1 MVNRVKVPPGCGKS
15 NMPAA
20 VCFSCLDRYYL
31 LQFALRLQGN
41 NRQGNNRR
49 PDKYMTEQR
58 PEGISRLRRNP
69 GATAAAV
76 SGRRK
81 YLWQLLL
88 LLAIAV
94 LVLAGYRVHRQV
106 ETALHHMVSEDLQTI
121 LKIDIAALEFW
132 MEQERSG
139 VRSWADEEHL
149 RSLTQALQVLAAKT
163 PESPGQLQAAPEQAQ
178 LRELLEPLVDTD
190 DYLGFAIINSA
201 GLILA
206 TTANDEQMIGQQLTI
221 PGHAGLAGIFS
232 EQGGWITPFWRGQ
245 YLDSESLQEDS
256 TLMAVSAAIMDTAGR
271 PLAVLILFV
280 PPEKDFTRI
289 LSIARMGESGDTY
302 AFDATGQMLSDTR
315 HLESLKASGILP
327 DVPSVRAVLRVELR
341 DPGGNLLRGY
351 HTDTPMAGRPLTRLV
366 AAALSDDSRHH
377 VIVERY
383 RDYRGVP
390 VVGAARWLPR
400 LGFGVATE
408 VDAAEAF
415 GALRPI
421 EIAFWV
427 ISALLL
433 AALAGLV
440 VFGVIV
446 RRLGRRI
453 EAIKQLGQYTLE
465 KKIGEGGMGTVYL
478 ARHALLRRPTA
489 VKLISATKVDKENLQ
504 RFEHEVQLT
513 SQLTHPNTIEI
524 YDYGHTRE
532 GVFYYVMEYLPGID
546 LSRLIEEDGAIP
558 ANRAAYILCQVCGSL
573 SEAHAHG
580 LVHRDINPLNIIL
593 TERGGQLDFAKVLDY
608 GLVKDL
614 NTATEHTVA
623 DAIPGTPP
631 YIAPERLSDPQ
642 NIDCRSDL
650 YSLGAVAF
658 NLLTG
663 KPLFEGNS
671 SMDIAY
677 KVVAEVAPRVSEFV
691 SVDPALDQL
700 VSECLERKPD
710 ARPQSA
716 QAIIDRLQAIIG
728 DDTWSQVDARKWWDK
743 HPQWLGKDAK
753 EK

>member
-1 MVNRVKVPPGCGKS
+1 MT
-15 NMPAA
+15 A
-20 VCFSCLDRYYL
+20 
-31 LQFALRLQGN
+31 
-41 NRQGNNRR
+41 RQ
-49 PDKYMTEQR
+49 PDD
-58 PEGISRLRRNP
+58 ISRLHWKP
-69 GATAAAV
+69 GATPALV
-76 SGRRK
+76 PGHRK
-81 YLWQLLL
+81 LLWRVFL
-88 LLAIAV
+88 LLAIVAI
-94 LVLAGYRVHRQV
+94 LLAGTWIHNRV
-106 ETALHHMVSEDLQTI
+106 EDALLKIVSEDLQTI
-121 LKIDIAALEFW
+121 LEIDIAALEFW
-132 MEQERSG
+132 VEQERAN
-139 VRSWADEEHL
+139 VISWAEEDNL
-149 RSLTQALQVLAAKT
+149 CELTQALQELALRAPGL
-163 PESPGQLQAAPEQAQ
+163 PEKLQMAPEQAR
-178 LRELLEPLVDTD
+178 LRELLEPLLDTD
-190 DYLGFAIINSA
+190 DYMGFAIINTA

-206 TTANDEQMIGQQLTI
+206 TAAGDEQIIGQHLT
-221 PGHAGLAGIFS
+221 PQGQAGLASVFTQEGS
-232 EQGGWITPFWRGQ
+232 LITPFWRGQ
-245 YLDSESLQEDS
+245 YIESASLQEDV
-256 TLMAVSAAIMDTAGR
+256 TLMGISATVADSASR
-271 PLAVLILFV
+271 PLAALLLFV

-302 AFDATGQMLSDTR
+302 AFDAGGRMLSDTR
-315 HLESLKASGILP
+315 HLESLKTTGILP
-327 DVPSVRAVLRVELR
+327 DAPTVRAVLRIELR
-341 DPGGNLLRGY
+341 DPGGNLLKGY
-351 HTDTPMAGRPLTRLV
+351 RTDAPMAGWPLTRLV
-366 AAALSDDSRHH
+366 AAALSDDSRFH
-377 VIVERY
+377 VLLDRY

-421 EIAFWV
+421 EIAFW
-427 ISALLL
+427 IFSALLI
-433 AALAGLV
+433 AAVAGLI
-440 VFGVIV
+440 VFSVIV
-446 RRLGRRI
+446 RRLGQRI
-453 EAIKQLGQYTLE
+453 EKIKQLGQYSLE
-465 KKIGEGGMGTVYL
+465 EKIGEGGMGEVYL

-489 VKLISATKVDKENLQ
+489 VKLISATKVDRGNLE

-558 ANRAAYILCQVCGSL
+558 ANRAAHILCQVCGSL
-573 SEAHAHG
+573 SEAHALG
-580 LVHRDINPLNIIL
+580 LIHRDVKPLNIIL
-593 TERGGQLDFAKVLDY
+593 TERGGLLDFAKVLDF

-614 NTATEHTVA
+614 NTDIEHTVA

-631 YIAPERLSDPQ
+631 YIAPERLSDPR

-650 YSLGAVAF
+650 YSVGAIAF

-691 SVDPALDQL
+691 AVDVELDQL
-700 VSECLERKPD
+700 VSDCLERNPD

-716 QAIIDRLQAIIG
+716 QEIIERLQAIIG
-728 DDTWSQVDARKWWDK
+728 QDTWSQADARKWWSR
-743 HPQWLGKDAK
+743 HPEWLGKDAG

>member
-1 MVNRVKVPPGCGKS
+1 MT
-15 NMPAA
+15 A
-20 VCFSCLDRYYL
+20 
-31 LQFALRLQGN
+31 
-41 NRQGNNRR
+41 RQ
-49 PDKYMTEQR
+49 PDD
-58 PEGISRLRRNP
+58 ISRLHWKP
-69 GATAAAV
+69 GATPALV
-76 SGRRK
+76 PGHRK
-81 YLWQLLL
+81 LLWRVFL
-88 LLAIAV
+88 LLAIVAI
-94 LVLAGYRVHRQV
+94 LLAGTWIHNRV
-106 ETALHHMVSEDLQTI
+106 EDALLQIVSEDLQTI
-121 LKIDIAALEFW
+121 LEIDIAALEFW
-132 MEQERSG
+132 VEQERAN
-139 VRSWADEEHL
+139 VISWAEEDNL
-149 RSLTQALQVLAAKT
+149 RELTQALQELALRAPGL
-163 PESPGQLQAAPEQAQ
+163 PEKLQMAPEQAR
-178 LRELLEPLVDTD
+178 LRELLEPLLDTD
-190 DYLGFAIINSA
+190 DYMGFAIINTA

-206 TTANDEQMIGQQLTI
+206 TAAGDEQIIGQHLT
-221 PGHAGLAGIFS
+221 PQGQAGLASVFTQEGS
-232 EQGGWITPFWRGQ
+232 LITPFWRGQ
-245 YLDSESLQEDS
+245 YIESASLQEDV
-256 TLMAVSAAIMDTAGR
+256 TLMGVSATVADSASR
-271 PLAVLILFV
+271 PLAALLLFV

-302 AFDATGQMLSDTR
+302 AFDAGGRMLSDTR
-315 HLESLKASGILP
+315 HLESLKTTGILP
-327 DVPSVRAVLRVELR
+327 DAPTVRAVLRIELR
-341 DPGGNLLRGY
+341 DPGGNLLKGY
-351 HTDTPMAGRPLTRLV
+351 RTDAPMAGWPLTRLV
-366 AAALSDDSRHH
+366 AAALSDDSRFH
-377 VIVERY
+377 VLLDRY

-421 EIAFWV
+421 EIAFW
-427 ISALLL
+427 IFSALLI
-433 AALAGLV
+433 AAVAGLI
-440 VFGVIV
+440 FFSVIV
-446 RRLGRRI
+446 RRLGQRI
-453 EAIKQLGQYTLE
+453 EKIKQLGQYSLE
-465 KKIGEGGMGTVYL
+465 EKIGEGGMGEVYL

-489 VKLISATKVDKENLQ
+489 VKLISATKVDRGNLE

-558 ANRAAYILCQVCGSL
+558 ANRAAHILCQVCGSL
-573 SEAHAHG
+573 SEAHALG
-580 LVHRDINPLNIIL
+580 LIHRDVKPLNIIL
-593 TERGGQLDFAKVLDY
+593 TERGGLLDFAKVLDF

-614 NTATEHTVA
+614 NTDIEHTVA

-631 YIAPERLSDPQ
+631 YIAPERLSDPR

-650 YSLGAVAF
+650 YSVGAIAF

-691 SVDPALDQL
+691 AVDVELDQL
-700 VSECLERKPD
+700 VSDCLERNPD

-716 QAIIDRLQAIIG
+716 QDIIERLQAIIG
-728 DDTWSQVDARKWWDK
+728 QDTWSQADARKWWSR
-743 HPQWLGKDAK
+743 HPEWLGKDAG